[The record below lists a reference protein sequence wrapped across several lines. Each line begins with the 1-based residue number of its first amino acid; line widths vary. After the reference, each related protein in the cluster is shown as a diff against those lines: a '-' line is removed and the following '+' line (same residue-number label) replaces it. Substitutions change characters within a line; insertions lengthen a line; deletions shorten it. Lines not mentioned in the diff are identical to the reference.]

1 MIFEMPHR
9 DPRRGQRRRDSLHR
23 SPGEPPPSAT
33 GEAFLRAAARSF
45 PVCTASDEFYFFPQV
60 AAQRPDWSS
69 WDDFSVEGAGEFAD
83 RLRGWEKEILAWG
96 DAFRGDEERIDGNLL
111 LHALRT
117 LREQLVK
124 VQPQRQQPT
133 FHLTVLC
140 TGLAEALE
148 STDREAWKGRISGI
162 PAFLERATGC
172 LGEIPS
178 AFGDM
183 GLEMA
188 ARVGRWLGD
197 LERKGYDTGPA
208 PEALLRFEASLRA
221 LSCRGSFA
229 LSGET
234 LDRVLRNHMAC
245 GMGVEGVSRVISE
258 EIGRMEEILRGE
270 ASRLAPGLS
279 WEEAAQGLP
288 RAASSSGDVVKLY
301 RDEVKRLEEHCR
313 SLGILPSPAARP
325 GALDVRPLPSHLSA
339 IRASDAYSSKP
350 GHPPRGGTF
359 FIFRGEGER
368 SPEYRMTTAHET
380 WPGHHLLDCSRW
392 GLSRPLRRSLERPL
406 FYEGWACLA
415 EEIMARTDYFTG
427 DWDAFILAKRR
438 LRRAVRGK
446 VDLALQSGRMGEEE
460 SAAELERADFRRE
473 EALTAV
479 RKYALRPGYQ
489 VCYTMGLERFLALLD
504 GYGAGDLGS
513 FVGAVMSGGEVGFE
527 DLERSLR
534 HRKKK

>member
-1 MIFEMPHR
+1 MSFEMPHR
-9 DPRRGQRRRDSLHR
+9 DPRRGQGRRDAPYR
-23 SPGEPPPSAT
+23 PPGEPSPSAT

-45 PVCTASDEFYFFPQV
+45 PVCAASDEFYFFPQV

-69 WDDFSVEGAGEFAD
+69 WDDFSVEGTGEFAD
-83 RLRGWEKEILAWG
+83 RLRGWEKEVLARRN
-96 DAFRGDEERIDGNLL
+96 AFHGGEERLDGNLL

-117 LREQLVK
+117 LREQLLQ
-124 VQPQRQQPT
+124 VQPQRRQPT

-140 TGLAEALE
+140 AGLAEALE

-162 PAFLERATGC
+162 PPFLERAAKC
-172 LGEIPS
+172 LEGLPS
-178 AFGDM
+178 AFREM

-188 ARVGRWLGD
+188 ARVGRWFGA
-197 LERKGYDTGPA
+197 LEREGYDTGPA
-208 PEALLRFEASLRA
+208 PEALARFEASLRA

-229 LSGET
+229 LSGEM
-234 LDRVLRNHMAC
+234 LDRVLRDHMAC
-245 GMGVEGVSRVISE
+245 GMGVEGVSRVLSE
-258 EIGRMEEILRGE
+258 EIGRMEEVLRSE
-270 ASRLAPGLS
+270 ADRLAPNLS
-279 WEEAAQGLP
+279 WQEAAQGLP
-288 RAASSSGDVVKLY
+288 RAAPPSGDVVELY
-301 RDEVKRLEEHCR
+301 RDEAKSLEEHCR
-313 SLGILPSPAARP
+313 SLGILPPPARP
-325 GALDVRPLPSHLSA
+325 DALDVRPLPSHLSA

-380 WPGHHLLDCSRW
+380 WPGHHLLDLSRW
-392 GLSRPLRRSLERPL
+392 GLSRPVRRSLERPL

-415 EEIMARTDYFTG
+415 EELMARTDYFTG

-446 VDLALQSGRMGEEE
+446 VDLAMQSGQMGEQGA
-460 SAAELERADFRRE
+460 AAELEGAGFRGE
-473 EALTAV
+473 EALTTA

-489 VCYTMGLERFLALLD
+489 VCYTVGLYRFLALLD

-534 HRKKK
+534 RRRKK